1 MPVYRAQKNQK
12 KKTKPN
18 YFLLGLLAVLLIAA
32 VLFAVS
38 ASTRAEAAQAMA
50 AGESEEE
57 VISGEGPEAALK
69 AIYEQSDVRG
79 VSTLNN
85 MVLDEKFGVTMDLYL
100 KTWGRYSSGT
110 YGLADVFIFRT
121 LEGKEEALREALE
134 QVKTARIVE
143 ARNYDIYNSLEHA
156 EEGQIFQVGEDYICL
171 IMIEN
176 ADQVREILEDCLL
189 ED

>member
-38 ASTRAEAAQAMA
+38 AITRA
-50 AGESEEE
+50 
-57 VISGEGPEAALK
+57 EAALK

>member
-1 MPVYRAQKNQK
+1 MPVYRAQNSKK
-12 KKTKPN
+12 KKTKPR
-18 YFLLGLLAVLLIAA
+18 YFLLGVFVIILIAGLLLAV
-32 VLFAVS
+32 S
-38 ASTRAEAAQAMA
+38 AFTRAQAAQTMA
-50 AGESEEE
+50 EAESEEE
-57 VISGEGPEAALK
+57 AISGEGPTAALE
-69 AIYEQSDVRG
+69 AIYEQSDIRG

-85 MVLDEKFGVTMDLYL
+85 MVLDEKFGITMDLYL
-100 KTWGRYSSGT
+100 KTWGRYSSAT

-134 QVKTARIVE
+134 QVKTARMVE
-143 ARNYDIYNSLEHA
+143 ARNYDIYNSLECA
-156 EEGQIFQVGEDYICL
+156 EEGQIFQVGEDYMCL